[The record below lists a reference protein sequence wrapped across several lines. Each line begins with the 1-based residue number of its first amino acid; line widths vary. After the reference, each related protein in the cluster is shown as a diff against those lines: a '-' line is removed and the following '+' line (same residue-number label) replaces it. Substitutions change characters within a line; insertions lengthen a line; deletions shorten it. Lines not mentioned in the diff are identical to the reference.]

1 MNKIDTSKISNWI
14 FQTSDKIG
22 KLSKLYRI
30 LLCLGVF
37 VLLVGPFVYFS
48 FLPKLSQI
56 DSLGKQSSILEKN
69 LITAQEKA
77 NQLKS
82 YEQKLENAK
91 LEFKIVTK
99 KLPEKKEIP
108 SLLSSIS
115 QSGRDAGLDFVLF
128 QPLPERDKD
137 FYAEIPVSIT
147 VKGNYHNVVL
157 FFDKV
162 ARLSRIVNIDDIK
175 MTAPTGRDEL
185 TTSCTA
191 VTYRFIET
199 PTKKE
204 TTSKKQKKH
213 K

>member
-56 DSLGKQSSILEKN
+56 DSLAKESSTLEKK
-69 LITAQEKA
+69 LTIAQEKA

-82 YEQKLENAK
+82 YEEKLENAK
-91 LEFKIVTK
+91 LEFKIVTN

-115 QSGRDAGLDFVLF
+115 QSGRDAGLDFLLF
-128 QPLPERDKD
+128 QPMPERDKD

-175 MTAPTGRDEL
+175 MSASMGRDEL

-191 VTYRFIET
+191 ITYRFIET
-199 PTKKE
+199 PPKKE
-204 TTSKKQKKH
+204 TKSKKQTKH

>member
-1 MNKIDTSKISNWI
+1 M
-14 FQTSDKIG
+14 
-22 KLSKLYRI
+22 
-30 LLCLGVF
+30 
-37 VLLVGPFVYFS
+37 LVGPFVYFS

-56 DSLGKQSSILEKN
+56 DSLSKESRTLEKK
-69 LITAQEKA
+69 LTVAQEKA

-82 YEQKLENAK
+82 YEEKLENAK

-162 ARLSRIVNIDDIK
+162 SRLSRIVNIDDIK
-175 MTAPTGRDEL
+175 MKASSGSDIL

-199 PTKKE
+199 PPKKE
-204 TTSKKQKKH
+204 TKSNKKKKH

>member
-1 MNKIDTSKISNWI
+1 MNKVDISKISSWV
-14 FQTSDKIG
+14 FQTIDKIG

-56 DSLGKQSSILEKN
+56 DSLSKQSNELEKKLTIAQKKASQ
-69 LITAQEKA
+69 LISYQEK
-77 NQLKS
+77 LKS
-82 YEQKLENAK
+82 AE
-91 LEFKIVTK
+91 LEFKIVMK

-115 QSGRDAGLDFVLF
+115 QSGRDAGLDFILF
-128 QPLPERDKD
+128 QPMPERDKE
-137 FYAEIPVSIT
+137 FYAEIPVQIT
-147 VKGNYHNVVL
+147 VKGNYQNVVL

-162 ARLSRIVNIDDIK
+162 ARLSRIVNIVDIK
-175 MTAPTGRDEL
+175 MNAGKSSEDL

-191 VTYRFIET
+191 VTYRFIEAT
-199 PTKKE
+199 PNKKTKP
-204 TTSKKQKKH
+204 KKAS
-213 K
+213 